1 MIRAGHA
8 PAVVRVGCVESTQ
21 AIAFALAAEGAADGT
36 LVLAD
41 SQTAGRGRRGRVW
54 MDEPGASLLASILL
68 RPRLEAS
75 RLPLLSLAVAVAV
88 AETLAEVADVPA
100 RLKWPNDV
108 LVGGRKIAGILL
120 ESRLGP
126 VPVVVVGIGVNLAQ
140 REFPVSLQGR
150 ATSVALES
158 DRAVGREALVGAL
171 LERLER
177 WRVSL
182 EQGATAAVLDRW
194 RALADTLGS
203 AVTVDGARGVAID
216 VDTDGALLVADG
228 DRRYRIV
235 SGEIAEHAPLM
246 TERGPG
252 GAGASG
258 TPSGPGHLQS
268 PNRTERRRGP
278 AKASRTSGGGG
289 AISGP
294 LCQSD

>member
-1 MIRAGHA
+1 MTI
-8 PAVVRVGCVESTQ
+8 VRLERVDSTQ
-21 AIAFALAAEGAADGT
+21 STIFDLAAQGATDRTVVVADYQ
-36 LVLAD
+36 A
-41 SQTAGRGRRGRVW
+41 AGRGRRGRAWDAAPGSSLLTSILVRPRG
-54 MDEPGASLLASILL
+54 EPERWGGYSLVSALSVADALSRVASLG
-68 RPRLEAS
+68 
-75 RLPLLSLAVAVAV
+75 
-88 AETLAEVADVPA
+88 A

-158 DRAVGREALVGAL
+158 DRAVGREALVGTL

-182 EQGATAAVLDRW
+182 ERGATAAMLDRW

-258 TPSGPGHLQS
+258 TPSGPWGHLQS
-268 PNRTERRRGP
+268 SNRTERRRGS
-278 AKASRTSGGGG
+278 ARASPTSGGGG

-294 LCQSD
+294 PCQSD